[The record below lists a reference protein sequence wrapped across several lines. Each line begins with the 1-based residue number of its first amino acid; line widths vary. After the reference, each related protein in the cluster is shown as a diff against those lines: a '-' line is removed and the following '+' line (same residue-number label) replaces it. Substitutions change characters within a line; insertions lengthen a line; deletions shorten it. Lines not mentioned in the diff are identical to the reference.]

1 MVGNA
6 PDASR
11 VVPVVAFAFDRVIG
25 ARNALPWRI
34 PEDLRRFKRLTLG
47 HPVVMG
53 RRTFDSIGKPLVE
66 RTNVVV
72 TRRPDALAGR
82 GVLAAGS
89 PDEAL
94 ALAARHG
101 SPVFVIGGAEIYAAT
116 LPRAREI
123 EATLVY
129 AEVAGDAFF
138 PALDARWHLVSI
150 EHGTSAPTTGRE
162 EPLLFSFA
170 RFARDV
176 PCAGCALCHLAP
188 DPSPAQPRSA
198 WDAGL
203 ARMARSLVQPRDTH
217 G

>member
-1 MVGNA
+1 MEGEAPVG
-6 PDASR
+6 PR

-66 RTNVVV
+66 RTNVVI
-72 TRRPDALAGR
+72 TRRPESLAGS
-82 GVLAAGS
+82 GVLAAAS

-94 ALAARHG
+94 ALAAKHG

-138 PALDARWHLVSI
+138 PALGPGWHLVEI
-150 EHGTSAPTTGRE
+150 EHGTSPPVAGRAD
-162 EPLLFSFA
+162 PLLFSFA

-176 PCAGCALCHLAP
+176 ACAGCALCRKAQESAP
-188 DPSPAQPRSA
+188 EGGGAP
-198 WDAGL
+198 WEAGL
-203 ARMARSLVQPRDTH
+203 ARMARGLVAASPAH
-217 G
+217 P